1 MFLLLLEVREMNKD
15 VNLSVTLDTKQF
27 ERAIE
32 KANELVST
40 IEKAKTLGSDLAYML
55 SQLNFKPSVSEKP
68 EDVQ

>member
-1 MFLLLLEVREMNKD
+1 MLKD

-40 IEKAKTLGSDLAYML
+40 IEKAKTLGSDLAYIL
-55 SQLNFKPSVSEKP
+55 SQLNFKPSVSEIP

>member
-1 MFLLLLEVREMNKD
+1 MREMNKD
-15 VNLSVTLDTKQF
+15 VTLSVTLDTKQF

>member
-1 MFLLLLEVREMNKD
+1 MREMNKD